1 MGLDKDNT
9 LEWLF
14 MNNDHFQNI
23 LQTFQLPQPQAQPI
37 QILQFFWQTLVP
49 TKRLTNTEKS
59 F

>member
-23 LQTFQLPQPQAQPI
+23 ILTFQLPQPQAQPI
-37 QILQFFWQTLVP
+37 QIPQFFDKL
-49 TKRLTNTEKS
+49 
-59 F
+59 